1 MSKTGVELNNPN
13 LPIPAIPEGS
23 PVLPSFPDAV
33 LDTTTLNTSITRSH
47 LASAFLEYFKFHIPE
62 KEVRLQCTGGP
73 CPNLA
78 PCGSAF
84 PNLRACHRTDIVA
97 PIHIDPGPPENCPKL
112 ENQDEVGRKGADL
125 RCSQAGDYVR
135 HDRTLFQYFE
145 MRDVMMDWNG
155 VVFNSSMHFFR
166 HGCFSDADLVG
177 CMVSVLY
184 SEILTPPLSCLCLP
198 VTSLPCTSTQFTYP
212 SSNTTVQR
220 VERMVSMLYTP
231 ATSSPLSVFPPSHHK
246 LVHLPQQQHHGAAR
260 GAHGEHAVHPGPWPP
275 PSPFLCFS
283 PPNINQ
289 FTYPSANTTVQR
301 AGRKVSMLYTLAT
314 SYPFFCAS
322 SSCPSPPSPLL

>member
-166 HGCFSDADLVG
+166 HGCFSDAD
-177 CMVSVLY
+177 
-184 SEILTPPLSCLCLP
+184 
-198 VTSLPCTSTQFTYP
+198 FTYP
-212 SSNTTVQR
+212 SANTTVQR
-220 VERMVSMLYTP
+220 VGRMVSMLYTP
-231 ATSSPLSVFPPSHHK
+231 ATSFYHSMIEWVPQW
-246 LVHLPQQQHHGAAR
+246 LVLRELLQ
-260 GAHGEHAVHPGPWPP
+260 EH
-275 PSPFLCFS
+275 
-283 PPNINQ
+283 PNILIVMRAAQ
-289 FTYPSANTTVQR
+289 VSA
-301 AGRKVSMLYTLAT
+301 
-314 SYPFFCAS
+314 
-322 SSCPSPPSPLL
+322 